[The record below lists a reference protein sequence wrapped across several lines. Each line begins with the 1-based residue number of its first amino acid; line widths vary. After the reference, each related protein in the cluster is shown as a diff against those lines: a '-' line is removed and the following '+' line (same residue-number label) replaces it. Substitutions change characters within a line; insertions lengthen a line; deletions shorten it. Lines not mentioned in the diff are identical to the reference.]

1 VSSGDSDVDQW
12 ALVAAG
18 NSVTSRYLHVLVY
31 EAAEPISPQRPNGR
45 CGERGSAARG
55 RALIKRSVR
64 AVRVVV
70 LDILLQHC
78 CEVTLSDDQEMIEAF
93 AA

>member
-1 VSSGDSDVDQW
+1 VG
-12 ALVAAG
+12 AG

-45 CGERGSAARG
+45 CGEQGSAARG
-55 RALIKRSVR
+55 RALMEGSVR
-64 AVRVVV
+64 AVRVAV
-70 LDILLQHC
+70 LDVLLQHRR
-78 CEVTLSDDQEMIEAF
+78 EVALSDDQEMIEAF